1 MKYCTHCGTELNDEA
16 VVCPSCGCPT
26 DLYNANSGSN
36 INTNSNNSGLATTAK
51 VFMVIGC
58 VISAFYWIIPLAW
71 TIPMTVIYFKKI
83 KNGEQISTAFKVC
96 SLLFVSLVAGI
107 LMLCDK
113 EQ

>member
-1 MKYCTHCGTELNDEA
+1 MKYCTHCGTEINDEA
-16 VVCPSCGCPT
+16 VVCPNCGCPT

-96 SLLFVSLVAGI
+96 SLLFVNKVAGI

>member
-58 VISAFYWIIPLAW
+58 VISAFYLDYSTSMDYSNDCYI
-71 TIPMTVIYFKKI
+71 FQKDKKWRTN
-83 KNGEQISTAFKVC
+83 KYRF
-96 SLLFVSLVAGI
+96 
-107 LMLCDK
+107 
-113 EQ
+113 